1 MSLRR
6 SAAAAIC
13 AGNSGN
19 FKFFPVEKIFTMGDS
34 VGDKIRGFLFSP
46 TLAFRRAK
54 DEHPGKTMTYMV
66 VLAVFYS
73 VMSTLLTILEIFI
86 HPFAE
91 LSLIEPGPA
100 EPLVIASW
108 LLRILVLTL
117 ALAAVFGLVLHVF
130 VYLAGGRNGV
140 WQTEKSVFYSLTPM
154 FVLGWIPV
162 IGFTVG
168 GIWSL
173 VLGIIGIREL
183 HGLGDTKA
191 AIAMILALVLFAAI
205 AVLTCGDLLLVV
217 ASRIQITA

>member
-1 MSLRR
+1 
-6 SAAAAIC
+6 
-13 AGNSGN
+13 
-19 FKFFPVEKIFTMGDS
+19 MGES
-34 VGDKIRGFLFSP
+34 VGNKLRGFLFSP

-54 DEHPGKTMTYMV
+54 DEHPGESLSYLV

-73 VMSTLLTILEIFI
+73 VMSTLLTMLEIFV
-86 HPFAE
+86 HPFAK
-91 LSLIEPGPA
+91 LSLIEPGSV
-100 EPLVIASW
+100 EPLAIAHQF
-108 LLRILVLTL
+108 LVILVLTL
-117 ALAAVFGLVLHVF
+117 FLTAVFGLVLHVF
-130 VYLAGGRNGV
+130 VYAVGGRKGV

-205 AVLTCGDLLLVV
+205 AVLTCGALLLDV

>member
-1 MSLRR
+1 MGLRR
-6 SAAAAIC
+6 SATAAIC

-19 FKFFPVEKIFTMGDS
+19 FKFFPVEKILTMGDS

-54 DEHPGKTMTYMV
+54 DEHPGETITCLV
-66 VLAVFYS
+66 ILAVFYS

-86 HPFAE
+86 HPFAGF
-91 LSLIEPGPA
+91 SFSEPGRV
-100 EPLVIASW
+100 EPIVIASW
-108 LLRILVLTL
+108 LLSILVLTL
-117 ALAAVFGLVLHVF
+117 TLAVVFGLVLHVF
-130 VYLAGGRNGV
+130 VYLVGGRKGL